1 MNQGLYRS
9 EFEHDACGIGAVVN
23 VKGQK
28 SHETISDALL
38 MLSNMEHRGGRGSD
52 PKTGDGAGILIQ
64 LPHSFLSEVTQRLG
78 FNLPEEGSYGVGMV
92 FF

>member
-9 EFEHDACGIGAVVN
+9 QFEHDACGIGAVVN
-23 VKGQK
+23 VKGHK

-52 PKTGDGAGILIQ
+52 PKTGDGAGVLNNSTKNANQ
-64 LPHSFLSEVTQRLG
+64 T
-78 FNLPEEGSYGVGMV
+78 
-92 FF
+92 